1 MNRGVI
7 KNTYRISYETVNNE
21 IKVRYSV
28 HETSDEALIELE
40 SNTNVKEIRD
50 LKYIKSG
57 IYFW

>member
-21 IKVRYSV
+21 IKVRYCV

-40 SNTNVKEIRD
+40 SDANVKEIRD